1 MASRGRGLNP
11 NLPSLT
17 AVHAKTAV
25 KNLPYRLFR
34 TRAERTLYSGKPG
47 TLWGEISSIDRG
59 SFRFKP
65 TQEEFNIL
73 GCIKMNEAVM
83 LG

>member
-1 MASRGRGLNP
+1 VTTDKQQVLVSLASVVWTWSQTEGG
-11 NLPSLT
+11 
-17 AVHAKTAV
+17 
-25 KNLPYRLFR
+25 
-34 TRAERTLYSGKPG
+34 LYSGKPG

>member
-11 NLPSLT
+11 NLPSLN

-34 TRAERTLYSGKPG
+34 TRAER
-47 TLWGEISSIDRG
+47 RRFF
-59 SFRFKP
+59 SF
-65 TQEEFNIL
+65 L
-73 GCIKMNEAVM
+73 
-83 LG
+83 L

>member
-34 TRAERTLYSGKPG
+34 TRAERTPFFQ
-47 TLWGEISSIDRG
+47 G
-59 SFRFKP
+59 SCQQASP
-65 TQEEFNIL
+65 
-73 GCIKMNEAVM
+73 
-83 LG
+83 